1 MLTKLIHI
9 AALTTLTAAS
19 FTPPVGVT
27 CATGSALQ
35 CCNSVVSASDNAI
48 TNLLGLLGVT
58 VTGANLA
65 LSVGVACA
73 PIDVSAACGGTAA
86 CCAVN
91 DLDGAVALG
100 CVDV

>member
-1 MLTKLIHI
+1 MLTKLIPL
-9 AALTTLTAAS
+9 AALVAFANAS
-19 FTPPVGVT
+19 FTPPAGAT
-27 CATGSALQ
+27 CATGSTLQ

-48 TNLLGLLGVT
+48 VNLLGLLGIT

-65 LSVGVACA
+65 LGVGVACA
-73 PIDVSAACGGTAA
+73 PIDVSAACDGTAA

-91 DLDGAVALG
+91 ADGVALG